1 MKFRILLFSFFL
13 LLMGAS
19 PLLATTYYLSTTG
32 NDGNNGLS
40 SGTPWKTFAFA
51 TQQLEA
57 GDTLTLADGNYTSAN
72 SGFPDNINC
81 ATTHNSGSSGNPITI
96 TATNERA
103 ARLQQDGSGEA
114 IALSNCAYW
123 VFSGLH
129 VSSADKSGTSGTMDV
144 IIATDGDHLT
154 FERLLVHHNNRYINS
169 HLLLLVRTH
178 DSLIEESEFYSFH
191 RHAIEIGGAGS
202 NASNR
207 NTVRRVYANSRGHAD
222 LPGCSNSPPN
232 SSVPY
237 CSFHPGV
244 GEAAVTIYPG
254 SDNILENVISEG
266 NGYISDVQATST
278 SSGNAH
284 YGMIGLNNVY
294 GWIPVARGSTTA
306 TMPVNT
312 SYTDIVCINSS
323 VSCFWARSAK
333 NTTILG
339 ATLIGS
345 ARGLYVDQYTNPGD
359 GTYSTTATNVLIED
373 FSLTGLNHTS
383 QSSESYDY
391 LNFFNNGTNYNS
403 ATNLTNV
410 TTDNP
415 LMGSC
420 RLWVPASSPL
430 SGAGLSGADIGATVL
445 YATED
450 GELTATKLWD
460 ATTGAFAFQGALVGG
475 INDVAGSS
483 LFDVH
488 QRLNVN
494 YNGCSFPSGYE
505 GDPLVPD
512 LTITDGIISFTGSG
526 WGNDMWRIIVNKT
539 PALERVEQYFGILDS
554 LGKFDSAGT
563 KTFND
568 LTNSVVVIPS
578 GQTRYIRICP
588 ATVGVGCLV
597 TSDEVA
603 YTAP

>member
-1 MKFRILLFSFFL
+1 MTRIVTLILYLLVL
-13 LLMGAS
+13 WCV
-19 PLLATTYYLSTTG
+19 PLGATTYYISPSG
-32 NDGNNGLS
+32 DNGDNGLS
-40 SGTPWKTFAFA
+40 DTTPKLTFAHV
-51 TQQLEA
+51 LPLLNA
-57 GDTLTLADGNYTSAN
+57 GDTLNLLDGTYTAAN
-72 SGFPDNINC
+72 SGFPDSINC
-81 ATTHNSGSSGNPITI
+81 ATTHNDGSNVNPITI
-96 TATNERA
+96 KATNERA
-103 ARLQQDGSGEA
+103 AHLQQDGSGEA
-114 IALSNCAYW
+114 VAIRNCAYW

-129 VSSADKSGTSGTMDV
+129 VSSADKSATSGAIDV
-144 IIATDGDHLT
+144 IIATDSDHLT

-169 HLLLLVRTH
+169 HLMLLVRTH

-222 LPGCSNSPPN
+222 LAGCSGAPPN

-237 CSFHPGV
+237 CSFNPSV

-266 NGYISDVQATST
+266 NGYISDVQATAT

-312 SYTDIVCINSS
+312 SYTDIVCVNSS

-339 ATLIGS
+339 ATFIGS

-359 GTYSTTATNVLIED
+359 GTYSTTATNVIIEN
-373 FSLTGLNHTS
+373 FSLTGLHHTN
-383 QSSESYDY
+383 QASESYDY
-391 LNFFNNGTNYNS
+391 LNFYNNGTNYNS
-403 ATNLTNV
+403 ASNVTNV

-420 RLWVPASSPL
+420 RLWVPSTSPL
-430 SGAGLSGADIGATVL
+430 SGAGSGGADVGATVL
-445 YATED
+445 YATEN
-450 GELTATKLWD
+450 GILTTNKLWD
-460 ATTGAFAFQGALVGG
+460 QTTGAFNYQGDIVAG
-475 INDVAGSS
+475 INDVAGAS

-488 QRLNVN
+488 ERLNVN
-494 YNGCSFPSGYE
+494 YNGCSFPPWYGGSA
-505 GDPLVPD
+505 LVPD
-512 LTITDGIISFTGSG
+512 LTITDGVISFTGSG

-539 PALERVEQYFGILDS
+539 PALESVEQYFGILDS
-554 LGKFDSAGT
+554 LGKFDAAGS

-568 LTNSVVVIPS
+568 LANSVVVIPS

-588 ATVGVGCLV
+588 AMVGVGCLV